1 MTYRCNIEEQLAQVR
16 HNTLNIL
23 ILLNEAMPL
32 TVGDLA
38 NDIKGVELKPLCKVT
53 DIRPLSEEVLGLF
66 QE

>member
-16 HNTLNIL
+16 DNTLNIL

-32 TVGDLA
+32 AISDLA
-38 NDIKGVELKPLCKVT
+38 NDIKGIELKPLCEVT
-53 DIRPLSEEVLGLF
+53 DIRPLGKEILGLF